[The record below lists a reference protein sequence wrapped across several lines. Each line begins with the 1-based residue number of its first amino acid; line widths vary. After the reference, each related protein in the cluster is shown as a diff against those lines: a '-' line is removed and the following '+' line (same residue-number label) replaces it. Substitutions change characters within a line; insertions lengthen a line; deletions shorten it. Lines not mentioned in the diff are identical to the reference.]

1 MKIVTTAFVLG
12 LMSTTAIAAGTI
24 PTAPPAI
31 PTIPVESV
39 EVEAVEKVKD
49 TSAKSITIM
58 CSDDVKSGS
67 IVLTNPPKISC
78 ADLKNARWAIGSGIV
93 YSSGIS
99 INALVNQVKQVAELP
114 NDDFK
119 STSKPLAKSKS
130 KSTSKIKPTNDK
142 NDLFRPLLKSMP
154 AKIKR
159 TEMSPKSRMNR
170 LKNFERY
177 TNDFDDPNSRVSEF
191 VRRKRGYQYTN
202 CSATDIIR
210 EAC

>member
-12 LMSTTAIAAGTI
+12 LMSTTSIAAETI
-24 PTAPPAI
+24 PPAPPAI

-39 EVEAVEKVKD
+39 EVESVEKVKD
-49 TSAKSITIM
+49 TSSESITIM
-58 CSDDVKSGS
+58 CSDDVKRGS

-78 ADLKNARWAIGSGIV
+78 DDLKNARWAIGSGIV

-99 INALVNQVKQVAELP
+99 IDALVNQIKEVAELP

-119 STSKPLAKSKS
+119 STSK
-130 KSTSKIKPTNDK
+130 IKPTNDE
-142 NDLFRPLLKSMP
+142 NDLIRDIRCTGSCVKSMP